1 MDQSCLLKCS
11 ITHIDS
17 QQNMLICKKLK
28 ENVKYSEAKYT
39 YIFIEETIKDYKYI
53 PKVCQRKKETQR
65 EYIGK

>member
-1 MDQSCLLKCS
+1 
-11 ITHIDS
+11 
-17 QQNMLICKKLK
+17 MLICKKLK

-65 EYIGK
+65 YILENKNIKPLP